1 MFNSIHQNLALFV
14 PKHSQNSEISGPK
27 IPYLKKQTQ
36 FFPFLSPKTLFCQ
49 KQTQFKANLNPIKP
63 NLNPIIWLYL
73 TIKNSVNSVAINKSV
88 KSAKSASKINAFY
101 AKQTQTSS
109 YLAQKPQFH
118 QKTNPKRTQT
128 KPNRWIAKMNLY
140 PLLTKHYEKIRLF
153 ERNEN
158 KPKTN
163 PNQTKT
169 QVPKTRKFNPNS
181 LVPIYRDWRG
191 NPFRLKLQDLICIP
205 IHEFNPNSL
214 ALKTVANLKPLVFS
228 AKYYSP
234 FTNH

>member
-14 PKHSQNSEISGPK
+14 PKHSQNSEICEISGPK
-27 IPYLKKQTQ
+27 IPFLKKQTQ
-36 FFPFLSPKTLFCQ
+36 FFPLSSPKTAIPPNPNPIQSQF
-49 KQTQFKANLNPIKP
+49 KPNQTQFKP
-63 NLNPIIWLYL
+63 NFM
-73 TIKNSVNSVAINKSV
+73 
-88 KSAKSASKINAFY
+88 AFY
-101 AKQTQTSS
+101 AKRTQLSPFS
-109 YLAQKPQFH
+109 AQKPRFH
-118 QKTNPKRTQT
+118 QKTNPKQTQT
-128 KPNRWIAKMNLY
+128 KPNRWIAKMNVC

-153 ERNEN
+153 DRNEN
-158 KPKTN
+158 KPKSN

-214 ALKTVANLKPLVFS
+214 ALKTVASF
-228 AKYYSP
+228 
-234 FTNH
+234 